1 MKKGLF
7 NIILLVLLV
16 TNLALTA
23 IIVFAVVPAVMNSNE
38 MVKKV
43 AAAIDLE
50 KENQD
55 QHLEDGQISIDN
67 TDIFTFTDK
76 FTVELN
82 QGEDGK
88 SHVAVFKLTLTLNKE
103 NEDYKKYK
111 DKLTD
116 YEELMR
122 TKVNSVVSKYTE
134 TEVVNN
140 KDAIAEEL
148 RDTLREMYNNSTFI
162 YSVGFGDFITQ

>member
-16 TNLALTA
+16 TNIVLTA
-23 IIVFAVVPAVMNSNE
+23 IIGFAVVPAMKNSND
-38 MVKKV
+38 MVSKV

-50 KENQD
+50 KEGKK
-55 QHLEDGQISIDN
+55 QHTEDGQISIDE

-82 QGEDGK
+82 AGSDGK
-88 SHVAVFKLTLTLNKE
+88 SHIAVFKLTLTLDKSSKE
-103 NEDYKKYK
+103 YEKYK
-111 DKLTD
+111 SKLSG
-116 YEELMR
+116 YEDLMR
-122 TKVNSVVSKYTE
+122 TKVSSIVGKYNE

-140 KDAIAEEL
+140 KEQILEEIKES
-148 RDTLREMYNNSTFI
+148 LREMYNNSTFI
-162 YSVGFGDFITQ
+162 YSVGFGDFMTQ

>member
-1 MKKGLF
+1 MKKSLF

-16 TNLALTA
+16 TNLAMTA
-23 IIVFAVVPAVMNSNE
+23 IIVFAIVPSVKSSNE
-38 MVKKV
+38 LVGKV

-50 KENQD
+50 KEGKS
-55 QHLEDGQISIDN
+55 QHVGEGQISIDD
-67 TDIFTFTDK
+67 TDLFTFDDK

-82 QGEDGK
+82 PLSDGK
-88 SHVAVFKLTLTLNKE
+88 SHIAVFKLTLTLDKS

-111 DKLTD
+111 AKLSD

-122 TKVNSVVSKYTE
+122 TKISGIVSKYNE

-140 KDAIAEEL
+140 KDQILEEL
-148 RDTLREMYNNSTFI
+148 RDALREMYNNSTFI
-162 YSVGFGDFITQ
+162 YSVGFGDFVTQ